1 MTISRELWQSNRDIS
16 NALLSHPFIIGTAT
30 GNLDRKCFM
39 FYVGQD
45 AFFLEAFARA
55 YSITAAKAPDWQG
68 FTSFHQLADG
78 VLEELRLHQ
87 NYP

>member
-45 AFFLEAFARA
+45 AFFLEAL
-55 YSITAAKAPDWQG
+55 AAVM
-68 FTSFHQLADG
+68 L
-78 VLEELRLHQ
+78 
-87 NYP
+87 